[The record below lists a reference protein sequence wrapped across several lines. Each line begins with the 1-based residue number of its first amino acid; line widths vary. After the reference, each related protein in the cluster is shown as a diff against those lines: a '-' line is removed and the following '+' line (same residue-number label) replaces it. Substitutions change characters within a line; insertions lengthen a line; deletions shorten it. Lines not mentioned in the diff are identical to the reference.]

1 MKKWLALILAMILC
15 LSLLSCSKDKQED
28 DDNEKQSTTDGKQE
42 EADPVTIKEQVI
54 YDQND
59 VKVTVNSLEDSSLL
73 GTSLLL
79 TVENNRS
86 EDLKITVG
94 SMTVNGLVIDA
105 VFYHDVAAGEI
116 LQEKLYLLETL
127 MKASNITVIQNIEFQ
142 LRFVEPE
149 SYDTLF
155 ESDLIRLSTT
165 ADPNYKQPINDLGIV
180 AYSDSNIRFIIQD
193 ILENKDLKQ
202 QNVQVFI
209 ENNSQR
215 DWTLLLDSFKVNGVE
230 IDPIFSCEIPV
241 GKKAYDFISISTD
254 DLTEQNITRID
265 TLEFTLRIIDF
276 DEYSNTYTTELIK
289 VSS

>member
-15 LSLLSCSKDKQED
+15 LSLPSCAKDDAKDNDDELSANDSG
-28 DDNEKQSTTDGKQE
+28 NEEMT
-42 EADPVTIKEQVI
+42 AVTIEERVI

-59 VKVTVNSLEDSSLL
+59 VKVTVNGLKYS
-73 GTSLLL
+73 TSLGVTMEL
-79 TVENNRS
+79 TVQNNRS
-86 EDLKITVG
+86 EDFKITA
-94 SMTVNGLVIDA
+94 SDFSVNGLMIDA
-105 VFYHDVAAGEI
+105 LFYHDVAAGETA
-116 LQEKLYLLETL
+116 QADLYMTKKTLEI
-127 MKASNITVIQNIEFQ
+127 SHITVIQTIEFR

-155 ESDLIRLSTT
+155 ESNSIRLGTT
-165 ADPNYKQPINDLGIV
+165 ADPDYQQPINDLGIV

-193 ILENKDLKQ
+193 IHEDKELKQ
-202 QNVQVFI
+202 QNVLVFI

-215 DWTLLLDSFKVNGVE
+215 TWTLLLDSFKVNGVE
-230 IDPIFSCEIPV
+230 IDPVFSCEIPV
-241 GKKAYDFISISTD
+241 GKKAYDFISISMD

-265 TLEFTLRIIDF
+265 TLEFTLRVIDF

>member
-127 MKASNITVIQNIEFQ
+127 MNASNITVIQNIEFQ

-165 ADPNYKQPINDLGIV
+165 ADPNYKQPINDSGIV

-230 IDPIFSCEIPV
+230 IDPVFSCEIPV